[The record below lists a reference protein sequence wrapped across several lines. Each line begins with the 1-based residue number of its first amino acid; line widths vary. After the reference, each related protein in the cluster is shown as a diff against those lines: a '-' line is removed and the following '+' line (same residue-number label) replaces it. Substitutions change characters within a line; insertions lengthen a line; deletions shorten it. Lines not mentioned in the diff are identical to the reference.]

1 MFAPVAV
8 YEITLHSAPPA
19 AVTSQFPAITVQTT
33 PATTIL
39 SRRAADLADVDVL
52 IERLRSLGITPLE
65 VHASS
70 GNYEVRI
77 QGRLGE
83 STLHYMQ
90 WAVRHERERTIVRV
104 TAPPAE
110 LQMILKE
117 LANRGITIDHVI
129 CHPRAKSSR
138 RCVDDLP

>member
-1 MFAPVAV
+1 MFDPVAV

-19 AVTSQFPAITVQTT
+19 AVTSQFPAIKVHAT
-33 PATTIL
+33 PASTIL
-39 SRRAADLADVDVL
+39 TRRAADLADVDRL
-52 IERLRSLGITPLE
+52 IERLRSLAITPLE

-70 GNYEVRI
+70 GNYEFRI

-90 WAVRHERERTIVRV
+90 WAVRHEQERTIMRV
-104 TAPPAE
+104 TAAPAE

-117 LANRGITIDHVI
+117 LGNRGVAIDHVI
-129 CHPRAKSSR
+129 RHPRA
-138 RCVDDLP
+138 